1 MIRNF
6 ILALGFVF
14 ILAILP
20 APLAAQSATRV
31 TIVVDAFGQASSLK
45 RDWGFAALVTHG
57 GKRILFDTGN
67 NSENFAENARKLHVD
82 LENLDFV
89 VISHRHGDHTD
100 GLRELLRVNPKVKI
114 YVPADEY
121 FGGPTPQVFFRRPE
135 PSLPAHM
142 RYFGGNVPKEVPHG
156 TPWQNAHFIPIATA
170 LEVMPGVR
178 LVRNL
183 SQGPLFTE
191 TPELSLAI
199 DTENGQVVL
208 VGCSHPG
215 IEQILASLD
224 AKKKPVRLLVGG
236 LHLVTT
242 PDAEVDRLALALRD
256 EWKVARIAPGHCTG
270 EYGFAALRKAFGER
284 YAYAGVGSV
293 IEEPD

>member
-1 MIRNF
+1 
-6 ILALGFVF
+6 
-14 ILAILP
+14 
-20 APLAAQSATRV
+20 
-31 TIVVDAFGQASSLK
+31 
-45 RDWGFAALVTHG
+45 
-57 GKRILFDTGN
+57 
-67 NSENFAENARKLHVD
+67 
-82 LENLDFV
+82 
-89 VISHRHGDHTD
+89 
-100 GLRELLRVNPKVKI
+100 
-114 YVPADEY
+114 
-121 FGGPTPQVFFRRPE
+121 
-135 PSLPAHM
+135 
-142 RYFGGNVPKEVPHG
+142 
-156 TPWQNAHFIPIATA
+156 
-170 LEVMPGVR
+170 VR

-183 SQGPLFTE
+183 SQRPLFTE